1 MENWDTISTEKGP
14 TGIVP
19 TPLLFKKD
27 KRRVCRKC
35 FENEGKWKKKRI
47 EFSRNPWGIILVC
60 RKLTS
65 TRCMRNS
72 SILKTRCRGI
82 GKIEVWENCTT
93 LVKLW
98 FPLQEYLHPHFTV
111 FETNT
116 HDGIHTFHFDE
127 EVCKD
132 IKMKHGSQ
140 FSLEAKLKEI
150 LLQ

>member
-47 EFSRNPWGIILVC
+47 EFSRNPWELFLCVENWHQPDAWEIPQSWRQDAEALV
-60 RKLTS
+60 KL
-65 TRCMRNS
+65 
-72 SILKTRCRGI
+72 K
-82 GKIEVWENCTT
+82 VWENCTT

-140 FSLEAKLKEI
+140 FSLK
-150 LLQ
+150 QS